1 MDIFLKSLILCV
13 ILIEYCYFF
22 IVYIFLWKIG
32 SNLFI
37 CYIYVKELRYKLLN
51 FKNGSKILYLLYCL
65 EIGCDI
71 VKWVDSFVLFCIFW
85 LMCFFI
91 IDIVYDFYDWVNV
104 VFVYE
109 MSYK

>member
-1 MDIFLKSLILCV
+1 MLVKN
-13 ILIEYCYFF
+13 
-22 IVYIFLWKIG
+22 KNIG

-37 CYIYVKELRYKLLN
+37 CYIYVKEVIYKLLN